1 MACGS
6 SWETPSSVIEPTTRS
21 HYGIKGVKRQT
32 LTIGRLARQA
42 GVNLETVRYYERVG
56 IMPAPDRTEGGH
68 RSYATEH
75 AERLKFIRRSRE
87 LGFGIETIRRL
98 ISVGEAETQ
107 ACCEVRDMA
116 KDQIA
121 SIDAKISDLTR
132 LRQVLQRAVVDCGD
146 GTEVRCP
153 VIRQL
158 GSIDRG
164 LVGWPE
170 TGPL

>member
-1 MACGS
+1 
-6 SWETPSSVIEPTTRS
+6 
-21 HYGIKGVKRQT
+21 
-32 LTIGRLARQA
+32 LARQA
-42 GVNLETVRYYERVG
+42 GVNLETVRYYERIG

-87 LGFGIETIRRL
+87 LGFGIENIRRL
-98 ISVGEAETQ
+98 ISVGESETA
-107 ACCEVRDMA
+107 ACSEVRDMA

-158 GSIDRG
+158 GSIDQG
-164 LVGWPE
+164 LAGSPE
-170 TGPL
+170 TGPQ

>member
-1 MACGS
+1 M
-6 SWETPSSVIEPTTRS
+6 IEATTRS

-32 LTIGRLARQA
+32 LTIGRLARKA
-42 GVNLETVRYYERVG
+42 GVNLETVRYYERIG

-68 RSYATEH
+68 RSYAAEH
-75 AERLKFIRRSRE
+75 AERLNFIRRSRE

-132 LRQVLQRAVVDCGD
+132 LRQVLRQAVVDCGD

>member
-1 MACGS
+1 M
-6 SWETPSSVIEPTTRS
+6 SVSASCPLQTEP
-21 HYGIKGVKRQT
+21 
-32 LTIGRLARQA
+32 
-42 GVNLETVRYYERVG
+42 
-56 IMPAPDRTEGGH
+56 EGGH

-158 GSIDRG
+158 GSIDQG
-164 LVGWPE
+164 LAGSPE
-170 TGPL
+170 TGPPIEDEWKS

>member
-1 MACGS
+1 M
-6 SWETPSSVIEPTTRS
+6 
-21 HYGIKGVKRQT
+21 
-32 LTIGRLARQA
+32 
-42 GVNLETVRYYERVG
+42 
-56 IMPAPDRTEGGH
+56 
-68 RSYATEH
+68 
-75 AERLKFIRRSRE
+75 
-87 LGFGIETIRRL
+87 GFGIETIRRL

-132 LRQVLQRAVVDCGD
+132 LRQVLQQAVVDCGD

-158 GSIDRG
+158 AINRPMASW
-164 LVGWPE
+164 LA
-170 TGPL
+170 

>member
-1 MACGS
+1 
-6 SWETPSSVIEPTTRS
+6 
-21 HYGIKGVKRQT
+21 
-32 LTIGRLARQA
+32 
-42 GVNLETVRYYERVG
+42 
-56 IMPAPDRTEGGH
+56 
-68 RSYATEH
+68 
-75 AERLKFIRRSRE
+75 
-87 LGFGIETIRRL
+87 
-98 ISVGEAETQ
+98 
-107 ACCEVRDMA
+107 MA

-132 LRQVLQRAVVDCGD
+132 LRQVLRQAVVDCGD